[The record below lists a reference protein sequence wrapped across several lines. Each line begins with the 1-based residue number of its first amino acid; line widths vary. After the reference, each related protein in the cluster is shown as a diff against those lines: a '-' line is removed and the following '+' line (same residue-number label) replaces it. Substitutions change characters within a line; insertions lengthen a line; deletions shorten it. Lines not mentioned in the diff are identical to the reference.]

1 MVAPSSGPS
10 ARPTPP
16 RVLIVVQ
23 NLHVPFDRRVWL
35 ECLTLRAAGYGV
47 TVICPRGPESKPH
60 EVLEGVEVWTYPSYA
75 PGDSSL
81 NFVLEYA
88 YSFLATAWLVARTR
102 RHGRLSVLQACNP
115 PDIFWPLALILR
127 RLDGT
132 RFVFD
137 HHDLCPE
144 LFESRFPDGRRLPHF
159 GLLMLERATFR
170 TADRVVSTNRSY
182 AEVARRR
189 GRKKADDVTVVRTG
203 PDAEKLRRGPA
214 RPDLRRGRR
223 HLVAYLGVMGPQ
235 DGVDLALEAAG
246 ILINDMGR
254 DDITFIFMGGGDS
267 HAALLEQRR
276 RLNLEDFVELPG
288 RVPDAFVH
296 EVLSTADV
304 GLCPDP
310 KSPLNDVSTMNKTM
324 EFMAYELPIVAF
336 DLRETR
342 VSAAEAAVYVG
353 GNDVAAYARAIASL
367 LDDPQRR
374 AEMGRVGRRRVEDEL
389 AWRHQS
395 KAYLDVYA
403 ELLQQSTDRQ
413 EV

>member
-1 MVAPSSGPS
+1 
-10 ARPTPP
+10 
-16 RVLIVVQ
+16 
-23 NLHVPFDRRVWL
+23 
-35 ECLTLRAAGYGV
+35 
-47 TVICPRGPESKPH
+47 
-60 EVLEGVEVWTYPSYA
+60 
-75 PGDSSL
+75 
-81 NFVLEYA
+81 
-88 YSFLATAWLVARTR
+88 
-102 RHGRLSVLQACNP
+102 
-115 PDIFWPLALILR
+115 
-127 RLDGT
+127 
-132 RFVFD
+132 
-137 HHDLCPE
+137 
-144 LFESRFPDGRRLPHF
+144 
-159 GLLMLERATFR
+159 MLEKATFR

-189 GRKKADDVTVVRTG
+189 GGKNADDVTVVRTG

-246 ILINDMGR
+246 ILINDLGR

-276 RLNLEDFVELPG
+276 RLKLENHVELPG
-288 RVPDAFVH
+288 RVPDDYVH
-296 EVLSTADV
+296 EVLSTADM

-310 KSPLNDVSTMNKTM
+310 KNPLNDVSTMNKTM
-324 EFMAYELPIVAF
+324 EFMAYELPMVAF

-342 VSAAEAAVYVG
+342 VSAADAAVYIE

-374 AEMGRVGRRRVEDEL
+374 ADMGRVGRRRVEDEL

-395 KAYLDVYA
+395 KAYLGVYA
-403 ELLQQSTDRQ
+403 ALLQPSTDRQ